1 MGFGVIIIAILAI
14 LLVLCLIVAY
24 WGQMIYGGI
33 WWGRLDSGAK
43 HAGGRARQFWQTT
56 LAMWVCSLVLP
67 FFAPWVCACI
77 LASWTTTKGYE
88 KFQNSIGS
96 AILQGDQR
104 VFAWFMDCTKGRTDI
119 EGCMKR
125 VCTDPRKY
133 MLAWSIMG
141 GIGMIGG
148 LFIKYIRRIAKR

>member
-1 MGFGVIIIAILAI
+1 MGLGVIIVSILAI

-33 WWGRLDSGAK
+33 WWGRLDGGAK

-77 LASWTTTKGYE
+77 LASWTTDSGCQ
-88 KFQNSIGS
+88 KFWASINQAMADS
-96 AILQGDQR
+96 R
-104 VFAWFMDCTKGRTDI
+104 VAAWVSDCTKTLEDI
-119 EGCMKR
+119 DGCNKR
-125 VCTDPRKY
+125 VCADPRKY

-141 GIGMIGG
+141 GIGLIGAV
-148 LFIKYIRRIAKR
+148 FIKYIRAIAKR